1 MAKHISDTRLPIVL
15 PLRLTALQYRQ
26 LERLAEREER
36 TRSAVI
42 RELINQAAKRLPKE
56 GRADV

>member
-1 MAKHISDTRLPIVL
+1 MAKRISDTRLPIVL

-26 LERLAEREER
+26 LERLAECEER

-42 RELINQAAKRLPKE
+42 RELINKASKRLPKE

>member
-1 MAKHISDTRLPIVL
+1 MAKHISGTRLPIVL

-26 LERLAEREER
+26 LERLAEHEER

-42 RELINQAAKRLPKE
+42 RTLIDKAARRLPKE
-56 GRADV
+56 QEPQA